1 MAGIFLFFIFYGAC
15 SAIWMA
21 LFYEKKS
28 EAWIPIGVVFS
39 RPELSLYG
47 MFSYMLQDENRS
59 GDGLDL
65 LFILLCSVSVVSIFI
80 KTSISGSLAVLSAYL
95 LCRKIVRENG
105 GRSAE
110 CSA

>member
-1 MAGIFLFFIFYGAC
+1 
-15 SAIWMA
+15 MA

-28 EAWIPIGVVFS
+28 EGWIPIGVVFS
-39 RPELSLYG
+39 RPELSLYR
-47 MFSYMLQDENRS
+47 MFSYMLQDQNRS

-80 KTSISGSLAVLSAYL
+80 KASISGSLAVLSAFL
-95 LCRKIVRENG
+95 LCKKIVQENG

-110 CSA
+110 